1 MPKYMFKASY
11 GSEGAAGVL
20 SKGGASRRDAIAKAA
35 ESVGGKL
42 ESFYFAFGGTDAYV
56 VVELPD
62 NATAASMALTVSSS
76 GVVGVETAVLLEPDE
91 IKPGSASPDYRPPGS

>member
-11 GSEGAAGVL
+11 RSEGAAGVL

-62 NATAASMALTVSSS
+62 NATAASMALPPARSTSSA
-76 GVVGVETAVLLEPDE
+76 TMLLVPSQML
-91 IKPGSASPDYRPPGS
+91 PRCASRTSRGSAHSSM